1 MRERATLAEQSI
13 RQASSGAQ
21 TARGPCTK
29 LPNAL
34 PVIDESRKIVGVVR
48 EKDVFQESPA

>member
-1 MRERATLAEQSI
+1 VIFKKYRFR
-13 RQASSGAQ
+13 
-21 TARGPCTK
+21 
-29 LPNAL
+29 AL